1 MIRVLM
7 VFALALG
14 AQIALTGPADAQ
26 FNPCNPKIEKCK

>member
-7 VFALALG
+7 IFALALG
-14 AQIALTGPADAQ
+14 AHIVLTAPADAQ